1 MIFLKFIAHRGVVKG
16 KVKENTMEAFEEAIR
31 NSNYQ
36 GFELDVRVSKD
47 GEFVVHHNSFI
58 DGKLL
63 KTLTYRELKE
73 LGVVRLKDV
82 LKLKTDKKIFIEI
95 KDFKIDLIE
104 LTKLLNKSKLNI
116 YLMSFDN
123 SIIKKVSTYKR
134 RFKVGIL
141 NYYLNSD
148 DNYRYLDF
156 ICLLYLGINDKTIKN
171 FEENNIEVVLYGLPS
186 HLKIKDYNVL
196 LIADDEYITKLKKY

>member
-1 MIFLKFIAHRGVVKG
+1 MKFIAHRGVVKNNI
-16 KVKENTMEAFEEAIR
+16 KENTLEAFEEAIN
-31 NSNYQ
+31 NSNYE

-47 GEFVVHHNSFI
+47 KEFVIHHNSFI
-58 DGKLL
+58 NGKLV
-63 KTLTYRELKE
+63 KTLDYKELEE

-82 LKLKTDKKIFIEI
+82 LKLKTNKKIFIEI
-95 KDFKIDLIE
+95 KDFDIDLKE
-104 LTKLLNKSKLNI
+104 LTKLLNKTKLNI

-134 RFKVGIL
+134 KFKVGIL

-156 ICLLYLGINDKTIKN
+156 ICMLYLGINEKTIRN
-171 FEENNIEVVLYGLPS
+171 FEEQDIEVILYGLPN
-186 HLKIKDYNVL
+186 HLKIKDYNVSV
-196 LIADDEYITKLKKY
+196 IADDEYVTKLKKY